1 MFQNYNLCRLFSS
14 ESKLGDLSLL
24 KETGVSTLQVIRDAF
39 KTKEKN
45 RKEWAL
51 SHASLTPSLS
61 KVFGRRNKW
70 QYILTYSPPRGGIE
84 KSIFQLEKGG
94 YFILSS

>member
-14 ESKLGDLSLL
+14 ESKLGDLILL

-39 KTKEKN
+39 KIKKKP
-45 RKEWAL
+45 KEWAL
-51 SHASLTPSLS
+51 SHASLTPSLP
-61 KVFGRRNKW
+61 KVFGRKNKW